1 MPERIEEEYKIEK
14 PRRRASSIHDPY
26 SRRNS
31 LTQSS
36 LELRKKVRSYQEPS
50 RQPSSSSSED
60 DLAVKPCEDRKSGYT
75 LIDSQ
80 DKDAEKD
87 PLSLLPP
94 PCTCPYFGDPDKK
107 PPRTNEVVIITTEEK
122 PAFVRCS
129 PGEDTPIRN
138 ALKKKYSEGSNTTV
152 TWESPSRRH
161 RRGSSFSS
169 GSARTLLSRSSET
182 SPSVRS
188 KSSNLRR
195 AATLRTGK
203 QDFKALEDAA
213 QGVLLRYGSS
223 PSMTRNLVVK
233 GPHSRNSSII
243 SRTSSRH
250 GRIIRLEQKAT
261 KVLGVVF
268 FTFVILWAPF
278 FVLNLVPSV
287 CSECERNIDK
297 WVFDF
302 VTWLGY
308 ASSMVNP
315 IFYTIFNK
323 VFRQAFKKVLLC
335 KYRKKRW
342 KLNN

>member
-1 MPERIEEEYKIEK
+1 MPERIEEEYKSVK

-36 LELRKKVRSYQEPS
+36 LEIRKKVRSYQEPS
-50 RQPSSSSSED
+50 RQFSTSSSDEESTPKLGGET
-60 DLAVKPCEDRKSGYT
+60 KSGYT

-80 DKDAEKD
+80 EKEAEKD

-94 PCTCPYFGDPDKK
+94 PCTCPYFGDSDKK
-107 PPRTNEVVIITTEEK
+107 PARTNEVVIITTEEK
-122 PAFVRCS
+122 PAFVRC
-129 PGEDTPIRN
+129 EDTPVRN
-138 ALKKKYSEGSNTTV
+138 AFKKKLSDSSNTTV
-152 TWESPSRRH
+152 TWESTGRRH

-169 GSARTLLSRSSET
+169 GSARTLLSKSTET

-195 AATLRTGK
+195 AATLRTGR

-287 CSECERNIDK
+287 CAECERNIDK